1 MALGNSVVAG
11 VLAAVLM
18 TLVLEVA
25 GSRGRRLDTK
35 LDSSS
40 FPEVEAFLREL
51 GSAAGWNA
59 ASTSRLCAAGEETLF
74 SMLQLRDDYEADT
87 PPRLVL
93 VARPAAGTVELEFL
107 AVFSEEN
114 LEDRIAYLSE
124 QAEAPDVGDLS
135 FRLLRHYASSVR
147 HRKYHGIDIVTVEIE
162 GSRE

>member
-1 MALGNSVVAG
+1 
-11 VLAAVLM
+11 
-18 TLVLEVA
+18 
-25 GSRGRRLDTK
+25 
-35 LDSSS
+35 
-40 FPEVEAFLREL
+40 
-51 GSAAGWNA
+51 
-59 ASTSRLCAAGEETLF
+59 
-74 SMLQLRDDYEADT
+74 MLQLRDDYEGDT

-93 VARPAAGTVELEFL
+93 VARPGTGAVELEFL